1 MHKWNTYFLEQSEYS
16 SRSSYSSGRKVL
28 AEPWPAVCRSRFC
41 SRCTLLTAA
50 WFRYN
55 YHRRRSIN
63 RPIAMNGA
71 CPEFKFSFKLTT
83 KRGGGTSSENCPLQ
97 MPEEHP
103 STTQLSSV
111 DTTVGKWERLL
122 PLCYSLQM

>member
-1 MHKWNTYFLEQSEYS
+1 
-16 SRSSYSSGRKVL
+16 
-28 AEPWPAVCRSRFC
+28 
-41 SRCTLLTAA
+41 
-50 WFRYN
+50 
-55 YHRRRSIN
+55 
-63 RPIAMNGA
+63 MNGA

-97 MPEEHP
+97 MPERHP

-122 PLCYSLQM
+122 PLCYIYRCSLAVGWSDHQFQPPAVRETAVATI